1 MTKKTFKEIM
11 QRAAKQDA
19 DSILVLAG
27 YEFDQGVAYADMQWL
42 DLLVNY
48 WFVDCEM
55 DEEDIAGITGLSVQ
69 QICDILIK
77 NDKMGAP
84 VW

>member
-19 DSILVLAG
+19 DSILVFAG

-42 DLLVNY
+42 DLMVNY
-48 WFVDCEM
+48 WFDDCQFEP
-55 DEEDIAGITGLSVQ
+55 ELIAGITGLSVQ

-77 NDKMGAP
+77 SDKMGAP